1 MRVHSSVAEQW
12 IADPRVTGSNP
23 VVPFCLLGGTGRIWF
38 LGDGPSQSPSYVHT
52 RVKAPDPIRT
62 PKLSILG
69 PAQYY
74 GGGPRGNRR

>member
-1 MRVHSSVAEQW
+1 MMLDARSVLWLKGEGVPLPGQLPYQQ
-12 IADPRVTGSNP
+12 ADRP
-23 VVPFCLLGGTGRIWF
+23 
-38 LGDGPSQSPSYVHT
+38 PSFVHT

>member
-1 MRVHSSVAEQW
+1 M
-12 IADPRVTGSNP
+12 PNP
-23 VVPFCLLGGTGRIWF
+23 GIGPTYDAGCSIGVMVGGTGGS
-38 LGDGPSQSPSYVHT
+38 LPGDQLPCWQADRPPSFVHT

>member
-1 MRVHSSVAEQW
+1 MTRKNRECITFWVSVVGGCLGSGAQGW
-12 IADPRVTGSNP
+12 IDQARLAIDP
-23 VVPFCLLGGTGRIWF
+23 
-38 LGDGPSQSPSYVHT
+38 DPSLPSYVHT

>member
-1 MRVHSSVAEQW
+1 MGDSMGDRKKTGLAASNQLL
-12 IADPRVTGSNP
+12 IDP
-23 VVPFCLLGGTGRIWF
+23 
-38 LGDGPSQSPSYVHT
+38 PSELSSYVHT